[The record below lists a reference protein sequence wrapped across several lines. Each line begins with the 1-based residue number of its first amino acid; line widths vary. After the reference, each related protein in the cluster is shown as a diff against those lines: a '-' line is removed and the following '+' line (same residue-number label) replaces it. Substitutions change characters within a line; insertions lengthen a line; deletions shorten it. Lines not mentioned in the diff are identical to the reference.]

1 MSNNVNVGAGRQSH
15 TAPDGVYLERRY
27 MYLSLAMWVSLHA
40 IAKYSGL
47 STSPYLAKI
56 IASTGQSKGI
66 NNDSL
71 TLSH

>member
-1 MSNNVNVGAGRQSH
+1 MSNNVKVGADRQSH
-15 TAPDGVYLERRY
+15 TAPDGVYLERRH
-27 MYLSLAMWVSLHA
+27 MYLSPAMWVSLHA
-40 IAKYSGL
+40 IAKQSGL
-47 STSPYLAKI
+47 SASQYLAKI